1 MKIVR
6 SVSDQKMALSCVV
19 GLLRSSA
26 VMSELEP
33 VYAALT
39 VETGRPKL

>member
-1 MKIVR
+1 MR
-6 SVSDQKMALSCVV
+6 SFSAQKMALSCVV
-19 GLLRSSA
+19 GLLMSSA
-26 VMSELEP
+26 VISELEP